1 MAKQLFLNG
10 CGAGSA
16 FIPLFMLSTLFACS
30 ASAWEGFRWDT
41 WREIT
46 GISAL
51 TLDSP
56 QAGREDLLPLLET
69 GAPGAGPIASQEEWE
84 RKRARIESVLST
96 LIGTPTNLAAPAPAA
111 EVLGEEDLGA
121 YTRRHLRIASEPD
134 DTIPAYLLIPK
145 EPIQSPCPTMIVLH
159 QTQAPGKEEAC
170 GMTGDPNM
178 AFAKELVERGYL
190 CIAPD
195 AVGFGERIPKGEQ
208 PYYGAHDFYRKH
220 PQWSFFGKMIWDVQR
235 VVDYLETLPE
245 VDKGRI
251 GCIGHSHGA
260 YGTIMGS
267 IFEPRIRVAVAS
279 CGFNTLRSDPSPN
292 RWCHLTA
299 LLPRLGFYVDDVKT
313 APLDWHEI
321 VACLAPRSYFNYATL
336 SDDVFPNTENLA
348 SIYTQLTSVY
358 ALYGNAD
365 HFAGAL
371 VTGKHSFPPDSRQ
384 MVYHWID
391 RQFELLPANPE

>member
-1 MAKQLFLNG
+1 MK
-10 CGAGSA
+10 
-16 FIPLFMLSTLFACS
+16 
-30 ASAWEGFRWDT
+30 R
-41 WREIT
+41 
-46 GISAL
+46 
-51 TLDSP
+51 
-56 QAGREDLLPLLET
+56 GRF
-69 GAPGAGPIASQEEWE
+69 Q
-84 RKRARIESVLST
+84 SVLST
-96 LIGTPTNLAAPAPAA
+96 LIGTPSVLDAPKVSA

-121 YTRRHLRIASEPD
+121 YTRRHLRVAGEPD
-134 DTIPAYLLIPK
+134 DTIPAYLLVPK
-145 EPIQSPCPTMIVLH
+145 QPIQTPCPVMIVLH

-178 AFAKELVERGYL
+178 AFAKELVERGYI

-208 PYYGAHDFYRKH
+208 PYFGAHDFYRKQ
-220 PQWSFFGKMIWDVQR
+220 PQWSFFGKMNWDVQR

-245 VDKGRI
+245 VDKQRI

-260 YGTIMGS
+260 YGTIMGA
-267 IFEPRIRVAVAS
+267 IYEPRIRVAVAS
-279 CGFNTLRSDPSPN
+279 CGFNTLRTDPSPN
-292 RWCHLTA
+292 RWSHLTA

-321 VACLAPRSYFNYATL
+321 AACLAPRSYFNYATL

-348 SIYTQLTSVY
+348 TIYTQLTSVY
-358 ALYGNAD
+358 ALYGGTNR
-365 HFAGAL
+365 FGGAL

-391 RQFELLPANPE
+391 RQFEVSVPNPE